1 MDQHQVQALATL
13 LQRSL
18 NSVVVRDD
26 SRNQHMS
33 LDNYRENLQRSWR
46 AHGADLNLLLTNRYK
61 PLVED
66 AALRREL
73 LQAVT
78 EELGPHIH
86 EATIQTAAIAVIG
99 GPAPG
104 FPLEDLMRHI
114 LNVAIVRGT
123 LQSAEAFYRCIER
136 DAATYQLFGLLAG
149 VRVDQELQ
157 ISPGIK
163 LVPIP
168 NSTSE
173 LPPHLPLWPHWSPV
187 DLLGRTLIAI
197 DHNISP
203 IFLNPRLCEMD
214 VRGPFT
220 DSATSAEYPDF
231 NIERFCQALSL
242 AGDASIVCAANWTYI
257 EPTEIFNVWGAY
269 RGGAHTFVPSLMH
282 RRGSLSV
289 TQDDVVEAMALYRGI
304 ENLKSDDAA
313 RLRVPVDR
321 WTKSKANHSVVDTF
335 IDLGIALESL
345 FLGNNRGSCPP
356 GPTLRRRAAW
366 YLGTDPDDTQ
376 RVAKQIGDVYG
387 RRSSA
392 VHHGVVRS
400 SQKSR
405 DLQEKGHQ
413 LCLQSIVKVIRDGGF
428 PDWSQ
433 SDLGDADQGRGE
445 ITDQAA
451 DL

>member
-1 MDQHQVQALATL
+1 MDQHQVQAFATL

-18 NSVVVRDD
+18 NSVVIRDD

-33 LDNYRENLQRSWR
+33 LDTYRENLRRSWR

-78 EELGPHIH
+78 AELRPHIH
-86 EATIQTAAIAVIG
+86 ENTIQTAAIAVIG

-123 LQSAEAFYRCIER
+123 LHSAEAFYRCIER

-157 ISPGIK
+157 ISPGIR

-168 NSTSE
+168 NSTNE
-173 LPPHLPLWPHWSPV
+173 LPPHLPLWPYWNPV
-187 DLLGRTLIAI
+187 DLLGRTLIAV
-197 DHNISP
+197 DHNILP
-203 IFLNPRLCEMD
+203 IFLNPRLTEMD

-269 RGGAHTFVPSLMH
+269 RGGSHTYFPGLAHRT
-282 RRGSLSV
+282 GSVNV
-289 TQDDVVEAMALYRGI
+289 TQEDISEALAIYRGMQD
-304 ENLKSDDAA
+304 LPPRVGTK
-313 RLRVPVDR
+313 LRVPIDR
-321 WTKSKANHSVVDTF
+321 WIKSKADQSPVDTF

-345 FLGNNRGSCPP
+345 YLQDIGNQPELGFR
-356 GPTLRRRAAW
+356 LRLRAAW
-366 YLGTDPDDTQ
+366 YL
-376 RVAKQIGDVYG
+376 AGDQAGRRKIVKDLGGVYG
-387 RRSSA
+387 LRSKA
-392 VHHGVVRS
+392 VHTGDIGSRRDFVVLLERG
-400 SQKSR
+400 Q
-405 DLQEKGHQ
+405 Q
-413 LCLQSIVKVIRDGGF
+413 LCRQSIVKVIRNGGF
-428 PDWSQ
+428 PDWNQ
-433 SDLGDADQGRGE
+433 LVLGEADLGQG
-445 ITDQAA
+445 
-451 DL
+451 